1 MSDPCPQCQL
11 PSMFKGALCFRCHAE
26 EIAITLLKS
35 RNAPNIASIL
45 TTALAMTF
53 RALTAHLPEEERRA
67 HMFDGLVKEGLRQI
81 LEEAPPNPPRRVM
94 EALRQAARDTNLHPE
109 HGTKQ

>member
-1 MSDPCPQCQL
+1 MKNPCPQCEL
-11 PSMFKGALCFRCHAE
+11 PSMFPDTICFRCHAE
-26 EIAITLLKS
+26 QIAIGVLQSK
-35 RNAPNIASIL
+35 NAPNVASIL

-53 RALTAHLPEEERRA
+53 RALTSHLDEERRA

-81 LEEAPPNPPRRVM
+81 LEEAPPDPPRRVL
-94 EALRQAARDTNLHPE
+94 EALRQAARDTNLHRE